1 MSLVGRTAALHIA
14 FWQYDPWYRRAWFV
28 WPQATAILLA
38 AWLVGDRT
46 TLPIGKWAK
55 PADCTNP
62 SNPGCAATKRVM
74 LSWSDEA
81 AKPTIANQTTVT
93 VDRSALR
100 SSAAADQTKLSTAL
114 GAYYRGEW
122 AKAVDTLNPATAGD
136 PNVQFVKALALLIPG
151 TTDQVRDAQTLLRSA
166 AVAGQRQASV
176 MLGRMLMVG
185 WGTMAKDEQRGRELI
200 EQGAAAGDLY
210 AMRLAAIGYLDREFG
225 SYDPVKAVDLTRK
238 AAEAGEPVAMM
249 QLAYF
254 IRTGRGGLAR
264 DDTKVLDYLRRSA
277 QAGYTDAQYTLAR
290 WMIERYDN
298 RETEDPS
305 EGFKWYERAYQHGY
319 SFPALVNLARAYRF
333 ARVAPWFD
341 TKRSF
346 ALLELCAPYAFSFCH
361 YSLAEEYRSGA
372 GTAQDLVKAYAH
384 YSAARR
390 LGLEYAQNDLQQLD
404 AVLLPNARTAATQL
418 AETISAGLKMVPWV
432 VSLQSPEAD
441 SAGPSPWATQ
451 ASPPRP
457 QPAAPAAPAQ
467 QPVPPAQQPAAT
479 ADWTACKGDDVD
491 RAMAACT
498 RLIASGIS
506 GTELGTAHVYKAWN
520 HYKKQQYKEAIDE
533 DNLAIQLRGLL
544 PNAYNDRGVA
554 YKALGNF
561 QAAVQDFEKAAAL
574 GSVFATTNLGWL
586 YESGQGVAKD
596 YREARRW
603 YEKGAQSGDA
613 GAMTS
618 LGLLYWRGQGV
629 PRDYAEARRWYEQAA
644 EKGNADGM
652 TNLGLMYRSG
662 EGVPKDY
669 AAARLWFEQ
678 AASLGER
685 SAINWLGVM
694 YNNGEG
700 VPQDYTEARRWYEKA
715 AALGESWAMFNIGLM
730 YEFGQGVSLNKSE
743 ARNWYQKAAGLGL
756 SEAKQKLQRLR

>member
-1 MSLVGRTAALHIA
+1 MSLVSRTAALHIA

-100 SSAAADQTKLSTAL
+100 SSPAADQSKLSTAL

-122 AKAVDTLNPATAGD
+122 AKAVDTLNGATAAD

-166 AVAGQRQASV
+166 AAAGQRQASV

-185 WGTMAKDEQRGRELI
+185 WGTMGKDEQRGRELI
-200 EQGAAAGDLY
+200 EQGAAAGDPY

-254 IRTGRGGLAR
+254 TRTGRGGLAR
-264 DDTKVLDYLRRSA
+264 DDAKVLDYLRRSA

-290 WMIERYDN
+290 WTIERYDN

-333 ARVAPWFD
+333 ARATPWFD

-404 AVLLPNARTAATQL
+404 AILLPNARTAATQL

-457 QPAAPAAPAQ
+457 QPSAPAAPAQ
-467 QPVPPAQQPAAT
+467 QPAAPAQQPAAT
-479 ADWTACKGDDVD
+479 ADWTACKGDDAD
-491 RAMAACT
+491 RAIVACT
-498 RLIASGIS
+498 RLIASGIA
-506 GTELGTAHVYKAWN
+506 GTELGTAHYYKAWN
-520 HYKKQQYKEAIDE
+520 HYKKKQYREAIDE
-533 DNLAIQLRGLL
+533 EDVAIQLRALL
-544 PNAYNDRGVA
+544 PNAYNDRGLA
-554 YKALGNF
+554 YKALGKF
-561 QAAVQDFEKAAAL
+561 QAAAHDFENAASL
-574 GSVFATTNLGWL
+574 GSVFALTNMGRL
-586 YESGQGVAKD
+586 YETGRGVAKD
-596 YREARRW
+596 YSEARRW
-603 YEKGAQSGDA
+603 YE
-613 GAMTS
+613 
-618 LGLLYWRGQGV
+618 R
-629 PRDYAEARRWYEQAA
+629 AA
-644 EKGNADGM
+644 EKGDADAMSYLGGM
-652 TNLGLMYRSG
+652 YHDG

-669 AAARLWFEQ
+669 TAARRWFEQ

-685 SAINWLGVM
+685 SAMNWLGVI
-694 YNNGEG
+694 YHNGEG
-700 VPQDYTEARRWYEKA
+700 VPQNYSEARRWYEQA
-715 AALGESWAMFNIGLM
+715 AGLGESWAMFNIGVM
-730 YEFGQGVSLNKSE
+730 YEFGQGVSQNKSE
-743 ARNWYQKAAGLGL
+743 ARNWYQKAAALGL
-756 SEAKQKLQRLR
+756 SEATQKLQTLR

>member
-81 AKPTIANQTTVT
+81 AKPTIANQTSVT

-100 SSAAADQTKLSTAL
+100 SSAAADQPKLLAAL

-122 AKAVDTLNPATAGD
+122 AKAVDTLNPATAAD
-136 PNVQFVKALALLIPG
+136 PTVQFVKALALLIPG

-166 AVAGQRQASV
+166 AAAGQRQASV

-200 EQGAAAGDLY
+200 EQGAAAGDPY

-249 QLAYF
+249 QLAYL

-264 DDTKVLDYLRRSA
+264 DDAKVLDYLRRSA

-290 WMIERYDN
+290 WTIERYEN

-333 ARVAPWFD
+333 ALVAPWFD

-361 YSLAEEYRSGA
+361 YWLAEEYRSGA

-384 YSAARR
+384 YSVARR

-404 AVLLPNARTAATQL
+404 AVLLPNARTTATQL
-418 AETISAGLKMVPWV
+418 AETISAGLKTIPWV

-467 QPVPPAQQPAAT
+467 QPAAPAQQPAAT
-479 ADWTACKGDDVD
+479 ADWPACKGDDVE

-498 RLIASGIS
+498 RLIASGIG
-506 GTELGTAHVYKAWN
+506 GTELGTAHLYKAWN
-520 HYKKQQYKEAIDE
+520 HYKKKQYKEAIDE
-533 DNLAIQLRGLL
+533 DDLAIQLRGLL

-554 YKALGNF
+554 YQALGKF
-561 QAAVQDFEKAAAL
+561 QAAAHDFQDAAAL
-574 GSVFATTNLGWL
+574 GSVFALTNMGRL
-586 YESGQGVAKD
+586 YETGRGVAKD
-596 YREARRW
+596 YSEARRW
-603 YEKGAQSGDA
+603 YE
-613 GAMTS
+613 
-618 LGLLYWRGQGV
+618 R
-629 PRDYAEARRWYEQAA
+629 AA
-644 EKGNADGM
+644 EKGDADAMSYLGGM
-652 TNLGLMYRSG
+652 YHDG

-669 AAARLWFEQ
+669 AAAR
-678 AASLGER
+678 
-685 SAINWLGVM
+685 
-694 YNNGEG
+694 
-700 VPQDYTEARRWYEKA
+700 RWYEQA
-715 AALGESWAMFNIGLM
+715 AALGERRGRCSAELRRS
-730 YEFGQGVSLNKSE
+730 QALVRAS
-743 ARNWYQKAAGLGL
+743 RRAGRVVGHV
-756 SEAKQKLQRLR
+756 QHRHNV